1 MKRVLFICTGNR
13 ARSQMAEGL
22 LRHTAGD
29 RFEVHSA
36 GTEPKGLAP
45 QTIEVMQEID
55 IDVSG
60 QRSKSV
66 DELLEQQ
73 FDYVITVCDIA
84 KESCPV
90 FPGPSQQFH
99 WSIEDPA
106 DAEARGLSMMDAFR
120 EARDDLRHR
129 IEHFIDV
136 ERASSAESQARPG

>member
-1 MKRVLFICTGNR
+1 MKRVLFICTSNR
-13 ARSQMAEGL
+13 ARSQIAEGL
-22 LRHTAGD
+22 LRHLAGD

-45 QTIEVMQEID
+45 QTVEVMHEID
-55 IDVSG
+55 IDVSA

-66 DELLEQQ
+66 DEFLKQV
-73 FDYVITVCDIA
+73 FDYVITVCDVA

-90 FPGPSQQFH
+90 FPGPARQLH

-120 EARDDLRHR
+120 QARDNLSKR
-129 IEHFIDV
+129 IEQFID
-136 ERASSAESQARPG
+136 AELA